1 MAERQTGS
9 IKWFD
14 AKKGFGFITSPNGGD
29 IFVHYS
35 AIQSKGYRVL
45 KDGQKVEFE
54 VIQGPKGLE
63 AKNLEIVETS
73 E

>member
-14 AKKGFGFITSPNGGD
+14 AKKGYGFITSSNGGE

-35 AIQSKGYRVL
+35 AIQGQGYRVL

-54 VIQGPKGLE
+54 VIQGRKGLE
-63 AKNLEIVETS
+63 AKNLQVIETS

>member
-9 IKWFD
+9 VKWFD
-14 AKKGFGFITSPNGGD
+14 AKKGYGFISAPDGGE

-35 AIQSKGYRVL
+35 AIQGQGYRVL

-54 VIQGPKGLE
+54 VIQGRKGLE
-63 AKNLEIVETS
+63 AKNLQVIEKS

>member
-9 IKWFD
+9 VKWID
-14 AKKGFGFITSPNGGD
+14 AKKGYGFITAADGGE

-35 AIQSKGYRVL
+35 AIQGQGYRAL

-54 VIQGPKGLE
+54 VIEGRKGLE
-63 AKNLEIVETS
+63 AKNLEVVEKS

>member
-35 AIQSKGYRVL
+35 AIQGKGYRVL

>member
-9 IKWFD
+9 VKWFD

-35 AIQSKGYRVL
+35 AIQGKGYRVL

-54 VIQGPKGLE
+54 VIQGRKGLE
-63 AKNLEIVETS
+63 AKNLQVVEQS

>member
-9 IKWFD
+9 VKWFD
-14 AKKGFGFITSPNGGD
+14 AKKGYGFITSPNGSD

-35 AIQSKGYRVL
+35 AIQGQGYRVL
-45 KDGQKVEFE
+45 KDGQQVEFE
-54 VIQGPKGLE
+54 VIQGRKGLE
-63 AKNLEIVETS
+63 AKNLTVVEKS